1 MKSYVKSGLLTMLL
15 VLIALAAPAQE
26 TKKVDYGP
34 FLGIWTLEV
43 DAGGEF
49 YYLTLELK
57 LVQGKLEGGLS
68 EQNGMFT
75 NTPISNVEFDGQ
87 TLKFDSKTPTPP
99 DGAERVIKTEVKLV
113 DKKLL
118 GMITIA
124 DLGMSAA
131 LTGTKK

>member
-1 MKSYVKSGLLTMLL
+1 MKSYLKFSLLTMLM

-26 TKKVDYGP
+26 TKKVDFSP
-34 FLGIWTLEV
+34 LLGIWALEV

-57 LVQGKLEGGLS
+57 LVEGKLEGGLS
-68 EQNGMFT
+68 EQNGLFT
-75 NTPISNVEFDGQ
+75 NTPIFNVEFDGQ

-113 DKKLL
+113 DKKLQ

-124 DLGMSAA
+124 DLGMSVA

>member
-1 MKSYVKSGLLTMLL
+1 MKSYLKFGLLTMLV

-34 FLGIWTLEV
+34 LLGIWTLEV
-43 DAGGEF
+43 EAGGEF

-57 LVQGKLEGGLS
+57 LVEGKLEGGLS
-68 EQNGMFT
+68 EQNGLFT

-87 TLKFDSKTPTPP
+87 TLKFDSKAPTPP
-99 DGAERVIKTEVKLV
+99 DGAERIIKTEVKLV
-113 DKKLL
+113 DNKLQ

-124 DLGMSAA
+124 DLGMSVA